1 MLERTKAPTR
11 GHAPSLP
18 TFEGRPLDNPDEPIF
33 DKGLAFDLETVID
46 RRRML
51 KLLAYSGISA
61 GLVALVGCGTSQA
74 SPGGGVSSSSSATSG
89 ASTSG
94 AAASATSC
102 DTIPEETAGPFP
114 GDGSNG
120 PDVLTQSGVVR
131 KDIRSSFG
139 TSSTVAAGVPLT
151 IRLAIQD
158 ASNGCKAMAGA
169 AVYVWHCDREGR
181 YSLYSQGVTNE
192 NYLRGVQE
200 AGSDGVITFTSVFP
214 ACYQG
219 RWPHVHF
226 EVYPSLSRATTPANR
241 IATSQIALPKDICD
255 QVYATEGYNQS
266 VANLSRVSLQSDDV
280 FGDDGGVHE
289 LGTMSGS
296 IRQRL
301 TVDLAAA
308 VNSA

>member
-1 MLERTKAPTR
+1 MLERTKVP

-18 TFEGRPLDNPDEPIF
+18 TFEGRPLANPDEPIF
-33 DKGLAFDLETVID
+33 DQGLAFDLETVID

-219 RWPHVHF
+219 RWPHIHF
-226 EVYPSLSRATTPANR
+226 EVYPRLARATTPANR

-266 VANLSRVSLQSDDV
+266 VANLSRVNLQSDNV
-280 FGDDGGVHE
+280 FGDDAGVHE

-296 IRQRL
+296 VQQGL
-301 TVDLAAA
+301 TVDLA
-308 VNSA
+308 VPVKSA

>member
-1 MLERTKAPTR
+1 MLERTNVPAR
-11 GHAPSLP
+11 GHAPSP
-18 TFEGRPLDNPDEPIF
+18 PIFEGRPLADPDEPIF
-33 DKGLAFDLETVID
+33 DQGLAFDLETVID

-51 KLLAYSGISA
+51 KFLAYSGISA

-94 AAASATSC
+94 AAASGTTC

-158 ASNGCKAMAGA
+158 ASNGCRAMAGA

-200 AGSDGVITFTSVFP
+200 AGSDGIVTFTSVFP

-226 EVYPSLSRATTPANR
+226 EVYPSLARATTPANR

-255 QVYATEGYNQS
+255 RVYATDGYNQS
-266 VANLSRVSLQSDDV
+266 VANLSRVSLQSDNV

-296 IRQRL
+296 VQQGL
-301 TVDLAAA
+301 TVDLTVP
-308 VNSA
+308 VNSP

>member
-1 MLERTKAPTR
+1 MLERTKVP

-18 TFEGRPLDNPDEPIF
+18 TFEGRPLANPDEPIF
-33 DKGLAFDLETVID
+33 DQGLAFDLETVID

-219 RWPHVHF
+219 RWPHIHF
-226 EVYPSLSRATTPANR
+226 EVYPRLARATTPANR

-266 VANLSRVSLQSDDV
+266 VANLSRVNLQSDNV
-280 FGDDGGVHE
+280 FGDDAGVHE

-296 IRQRL
+296 IQQRL
-301 TVDLAAA
+301 TVDLAVP